1 MTRERLSLQQLNEKI
16 SEVDEEVGK
25 RLTAVETDVRT
36 RFAEQRSTV
45 DGIWLVWRSIT
56 LGVIGA
62 LLVALFITVWP
73 TMQLVG
79 NWIAYNVSER
89 DSTAEC
95 PRGQPSV
102 TSSVAACASGSIAK
116 PSATAAIDFHR
127 F

>member
-1 MTRERLSLQQLNEKI
+1 MTRERLSLQQLNDKI
-16 SEVDEEVGK
+16 RVVDEEVGE

-62 LLVALFITVWP
+62 LLVALFITAWP

-79 NWIAYNVSER
+79 NSSEL
-89 DSTAEC
+89 EC
-95 PRGQPSV
+95 GARPFRQVRLWP
-102 TSSVAACASGSIAK
+102 
-116 PSATAAIDFHR
+116 
-127 F
+127 